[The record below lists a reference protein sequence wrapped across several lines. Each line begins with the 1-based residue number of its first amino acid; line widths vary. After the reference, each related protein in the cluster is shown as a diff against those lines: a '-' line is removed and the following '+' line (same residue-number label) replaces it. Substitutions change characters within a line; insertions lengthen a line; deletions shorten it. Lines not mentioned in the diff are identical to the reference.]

1 MMLDTDK
8 HAHSSV
14 VIMYFV
20 LSLYWG
26 FHSFLDEIKQSAE
39 IVIKTPFEIN
49 FLYACVQKDVRSLI
63 ASTQKH
69 SSIIIVFCIMRVCV
83 CVYVSYKQTVYIL
96 DRNSRSYFQYFY
108 FCLSVSFSFS
118 LSNNYN
124 VHFLHFVLLLPYL
137 ISSTYNSIS
146 KCIQLMN
153 ILLFRLSFS
162 HSRLLL
168 LQINIKHT
176 YIVFCINTKN
186 TNVSSL
192 QTTCIRQKQTM
203 ILF

>member
-1 MMLDTDK
+1 MR
-8 HAHSSV
+8 V
-14 VIMYFV
+14 
-20 LSLYWG
+20 
-26 FHSFLDEIKQSAE
+26 
-39 IVIKTPFEIN
+39 
-49 FLYACVQKDVRSLI
+49 CVQKDVRSLI
-63 ASTQKH
+63 ASKQKH
-69 SSIIIVFCIMRVCV
+69 STIIVVFCIMCVCV

-96 DRNSRSYFQYFY
+96 DRNSQYFY
-108 FCLSVSFSFS
+108 FCLIVQFSFS

-124 VHFLHFVLLLPYL
+124 VHFLHFVLLSPYL

-176 YIVFCINTKN
+176 YIVFCLNTKN

-192 QTTCIRQKQTM
+192 QTSVSDRNKQ
-203 ILF
+203 